1 MSKTRILIVDDEVD
15 YLSVMKD
22 RLESWGY
29 AVVLAKNGLEALSS
43 VKNKSSD
50 IVILD
55 YFMPDIDGTTVLKEI
70 RKTDKKLPVI
80 MLTAH
85 PDMDNIQGAQDLGVS
100 AFISKFSA
108 YSDVQHS
115 LRSALDLAQKS
126 IKNKK
131 DKS

>member
-1 MSKTRILIVDDEVD
+1 MSKIKVLIADDEVD

-22 RLESWGY
+22 RLESWNY
-29 AVVLAKNGLEALSS
+29 EVILAKNGKEALVSI
-43 VKNKSSD
+43 KDNFPD

-55 YFMPDIDGTTVLKEI
+55 YFMPDINGTAILKEI
-70 RKTDKKLPVI
+70 RKFDKDLAVI

-85 PDMDNIQGAQDLGVS
+85 PDVDNIKGAQDLGVT

-108 YSDVQHS
+108 YSDVQDS
-115 LRSALDLAQKS
+115 LKTALDMAEKN

-131 DKS
+131 G

>member
-1 MSKTRILIVDDEVD
+1 MSKTRILIVDDEAD

-29 AVVLAKNGLEALSS
+29 EVVLAKNGKEALSS

-55 YFMPDIDGTTVLKEI
+55 YFMPDIDGTAVLKEI
-70 RKTDKKLPVI
+70 RKSNKNLPVI

-85 PDMDNIQGAQDLGVS
+85 PDVDNIKGAQDLGVS

-115 LRSALDLAQKS
+115 LRSALDMAE
-126 IKNKK
+126 KNINKTK
-131 DKS
+131 DQA